1 MFQVFSAFMIINFFF
16 LLSSLFTSQSFIPT
30 AVYSF
35 CLLFLI
41 YSVFMVSTS
50 QSSTLASTVLS
61 LRNVHTQMR
70 LVRWLLSYSF
80 PFYDLHFNGRMMSI
94 VLSYL
99 SFGPILVIILPHNS
113 SLESSN

>member
-1 MFQVFSAFMIINFFF
+1 MFQVFSALIIINFF

-30 AVYSF
+30 AIHSF

-50 QSSTLASTVLS
+50 QSSALASTVLS

-70 LVRWLLSYSF
+70 LVRWLLFRTVFLFMTFISME
-80 PFYDLHFNGRMMSI
+80 G
-94 VLSYL
+94 
-99 SFGPILVIILPHNS
+99 
-113 SLESSN
+113 